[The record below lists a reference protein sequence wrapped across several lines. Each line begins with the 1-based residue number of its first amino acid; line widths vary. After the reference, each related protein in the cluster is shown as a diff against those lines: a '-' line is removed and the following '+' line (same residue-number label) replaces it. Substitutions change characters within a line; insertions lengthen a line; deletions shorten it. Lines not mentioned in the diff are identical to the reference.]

1 MAYGPWNPQTQSFQP
16 LPGQG
21 QTPQV
26 GAPAPAAAP
35 TQQAAATPATT
46 QGVNQNYPN
55 LSPTGTDATL
65 NPGSQNPFARDNSP
79 IMAAPGIPNQQ
90 QSNAFLPSVFR
101 DPYLQGLNAA
111 VQSGNWASQ
120 ALPGAS
126 AFQQSLYSPG
136 ITPMEQTYLQSA
148 AQLSNNQLSNTQAN
162 LAGMF
167 ENSASHGS
175 LAPAMLQAANTSGAQ
190 LGQLAGQM
198 GTQREQMATNAM
210 PFTFGFPI
218 QAAQAGQQSSQG
230 LFGMGQQ
237 AMYGDLAF
245 PMAQQGSN
253 AFASPTVISQPGT
266 SSSKGK

>member
-1 MAYGPWNPQTQSFQP
+1 MAYGPWNPQTQAFQT
-16 LPGQG
+16 LPGQSQPAAQQPATQTTQN
-21 QTPQV
+21 QTPTT
-26 GAPAPAAAP
+26 AAP
-35 TQQAAATPATT
+35 TTGANP
-46 QGVNQNYPN
+46 NYPN
-55 LSPTGTDATL
+55 LSPTGTNATL
-65 NPGSQNPFARDNSP
+65 NPGQQNPYAVDSTP
-79 IMAAPGIPNQQ
+79 IMAAPGTPNAQ

-101 DPYLQGLNAA
+101 DPYLQGINAA
-111 VQSGNWASQ
+111 TQASNWSSQ
-120 ALPGAS
+120 ALPGA
-126 AFQQSLYSPG
+126 AAWQQSLYSPN

-148 AQLSNNQLSNTQAN
+148 AQLSSNQLSNTQAQ

-218 QAAQAGQQSSQG
+218 QASQAAQQSSQG
-230 LFGMGQQ
+230 LYGMGQQ
-237 AMYGDLAF
+237 AMYGDLQF

-253 AFASPTVISQPGT
+253 AFASPTVLSQPGT